1 MRYPRPGERDMFAW
15 YCEQCCAM
23 MHCAVHQTGRLGFE
37 TFWRAETDAVTE
49 FNSDPTLRRC
59 RNCGWEHPLGYRF
72 MATKN
77 SADEEAA
84 RLTW

>member
-1 MRYPRPGERDMFAW
+1 MVPDTHPDDLLGAFAVDA
-15 YCEQCCAM
+15 CPP
-23 MHCAVHQTGRLGFE
+23 
-37 TFWRAETDAVTE
+37 AETDAVTE
-49 FNSDPTLRRC
+49 FNGEPNLRRC